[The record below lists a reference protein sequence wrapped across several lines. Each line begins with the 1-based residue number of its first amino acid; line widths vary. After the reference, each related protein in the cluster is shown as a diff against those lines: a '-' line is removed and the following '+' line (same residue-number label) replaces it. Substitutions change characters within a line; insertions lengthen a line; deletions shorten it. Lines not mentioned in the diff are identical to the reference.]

1 MNLMSARNRKPLSL
15 LLVTAFI
22 VSLSISTFAQE
33 GIIALEQRVAAT
45 QKGKPRAVT
54 PKKSSAKTLK
64 KSEAEKRATKEETV
78 NVAETTPATSE
89 VVTSTTPATATD
101 TQDKPEQNPITQPLA
116 PSPEVGTQR
125 VGVREDLKQ
134 VLAMQEAI
142 AMALQNNLDIEQNRQ
157 TVKISQY
164 NLFASQGVYDI
175 TSGAN
180 INYRSQTFPV
190 TSIFQGGN
198 ESSSLTSKALTY
210 NFTTEKFLE
219 KGGGFYQVDFNNNR
233 TTTSSTASTLTT
245 QYNPQL
251 TFTFTQPLMR
261 NFRIDA
267 NRRLIQLNKKQLD
280 LSDSQF
286 RQQVIQIINS
296 VQRAYW
302 DLVFALRNEKIA
314 RETVELTRTQLSNNQ
329 KQVEAGTLAPIEL
342 RSTEAALESRKGDVI
357 LAMQAITTAENTL
370 KGLLMKNPT
379 DEMWNAQL
387 IPTDEPSLNA
397 VAFNLQESQTLA
409 LKNRPELEQLKLLA
423 QQKEIDLKYYNNQ
436 LKPQVD
442 LVGSYGNTGVAG
454 NPSTVVRSAG
464 GIDPFTLD
472 LINSLN
478 QARGGL
484 NLAPFPIPVAP
495 EPTVLGDSV
504 PDRFRGGYFRSLG
517 NLFSQDFRTYQVGV
531 TISFPWRNRT
541 VEGNIGRVLAESA
554 QLDARSRQ
562 AVQNIQIEVRNA
574 LQAVESARLQFEAQR
589 ANRIAAEAQLKGEEE
604 RFRAGLQTNF
614 FVLQRQTD
622 LSVAKGNEIRALT
635 DYNKALADLQRVT
648 GISLV
653 SNNVQV
659 TAIEPITRR

>member
-1 MNLMSARNRKPLSL
+1 MDFMSGRIRKSLSSL
-15 LLVTAFI
+15 IVIAFI
-22 VSLSISTFAQE
+22 ASLSIPTFAQE
-33 GIIALEQRVAAT
+33 GVIALEQRVAVT
-45 QKGKPRAVT
+45 QKSKSRTVAAKKNGAKSVKPT
-54 PKKSSAKTLK
+54 DSEKSTK
-64 KSEAEKRATKEETV
+64 KEEPTA
-78 NVAETTPATSE
+78 NLEAKPATEE
-89 VVTSTTPATATD
+89 VTTSTTVATTEAQNT
-101 TQDKPEQNPITQPLA
+101 KPEQNPITQPLA
-116 PSPEVGTQR
+116 LSPEIGTQR

-134 VLAMQEAI
+134 VLALQEAI

-164 NLFASQGVYDI
+164 NLFSSQGVYDI
-175 TSGAN
+175 TSGSS

-261 NFRIDA
+261 NFKIDA

-286 RQQVIQIINS
+286 RQQVIQIINN

-302 DLVFALRNEKIA
+302 DLVFARENEKIA

-370 KGLLMKNPT
+370 KGLLMKNPQ
-379 DEMWNAQL
+379 DQMWDAQI
-387 IPTDEPSLNA
+387 IPTDSPSLNS

-409 LKNRPELEQLKLLA
+409 IKNRPELEQLKLLA

-478 QARGGL
+478 QARGSL
-484 NLAPFPIPVAP
+484 NLSPFPIPVAP
-495 EPTVLGDSV
+495 APTVLGDSV
-504 PDRFRGGYFRSLG
+504 PDRFRGGYFKALS

-554 QLDARSRQ
+554 QLDARQRQ
-562 AVQNIQIEVRNA
+562 TVQNIQIEVRNA

-659 TAIEPITRR
+659 TAIEPFRK